1 MFFCFVDLFILEL
14 VFIDL
19 FMMGFIIYVGLMMV
33 SFILFLFERMRERKY
48 YKVIDWKKM
57 RERKY
62 KYYILRRGKNVE
74 SGVYD
79 FYYVISFD
87 KCLCVIVEMICSC

>member
-48 YKVIDWKKM
+48 YKVIDWKKWEKENINIIYWGEEKM
-57 RERKY
+57 LKWSVW
-62 KYYILRRGKNVE
+62 L
-74 SGVYD
+74 
-79 FYYVISFD
+79 YYVISFD
-87 KCLCVIVEMICSC
+87 KCLCVIVEMIL

>member
-1 MFFCFVDLFILEL
+1 
-14 VFIDL
+14 
-19 FMMGFIIYVGLMMV
+19 
-33 SFILFLFERMRERKY
+33 
-48 YKVIDWKKM
+48 M

>member
-1 MFFCFVDLFILEL
+1 MIYNLLFFCFVDLFILEL

-48 YKVIDWKKM
+48 YKVI
-57 RERKY
+57 ERK
-62 KYYILRRGKNVE
+62 KI
-74 SGVYD
+74 
-79 FYYVISFD
+79 
-87 KCLCVIVEMICSC
+87 

>member
-1 MFFCFVDLFILEL
+1 MIYNLLFFCFVDLFILEL

-48 YKVIDWKKM
+48 YKVID
-57 RERKY
+57 
-62 KYYILRRGKNVE
+62 
-74 SGVYD
+74 
-79 FYYVISFD
+79 
-87 KCLCVIVEMICSC
+87 

>member
-1 MFFCFVDLFILEL
+1 MIYNLLFFGFVDLFILEL

-48 YKVIDWKKM
+48 YKVID
-57 RERKY
+57 
-62 KYYILRRGKNVE
+62 
-74 SGVYD
+74 
-79 FYYVISFD
+79 
-87 KCLCVIVEMICSC
+87 